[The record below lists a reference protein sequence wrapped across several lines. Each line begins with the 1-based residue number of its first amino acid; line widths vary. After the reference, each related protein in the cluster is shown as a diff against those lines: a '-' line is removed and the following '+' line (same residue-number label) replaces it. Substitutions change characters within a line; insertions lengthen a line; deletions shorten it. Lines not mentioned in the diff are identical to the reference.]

1 MYGHTI
7 FFHSIPLDRSA
18 ILTKYP
24 IMIDESKV
32 LPSTIA
38 MPAATR
44 TNEILPTW
52 TPNPLSGTTATS
64 SSTGDI
70 DLAANAS
77 TVEPSTAQTTE
88 AAAKAKS
95 QRQCANC
102 DANATKHCNACV
114 EGLDSNG
121 DSSPPPFYCSAK
133 CQQKH
138 WNSTHQIQYK
148 LAIDRRQ
155 LYRIGALIQHA
166 FYAGTKAMW
175 YDDILEVNK
184 IIPVVENSSVDGR
197 EIEHARGDDSV
208 EVRVRDFKTG
218 ISGVEVKVR
227 KQGRVA
233 WEDGVEVHL
242 RRYKRHDGP
251 DFPEFPTGHL
261 PGYGGVLGKRSEQAL
276 LASSAANATIVCVL
290 LDNLLK
296 GESPTT

>member
-1 MYGHTI
+1 
-7 FFHSIPLDRSA
+7 
-18 ILTKYP
+18 
-24 IMIDESKV
+24 
-32 LPSTIA
+32 
-38 MPAATR
+38 
-44 TNEILPTW
+44 
-52 TPNPLSGTTATS
+52 
-64 SSTGDI
+64 
-70 DLAANAS
+70 
-77 TVEPSTAQTTE
+77 
-88 AAAKAKS
+88 
-95 QRQCANC
+95 
-102 DANATKHCNACV
+102 
-114 EGLDSNG
+114 
-121 DSSPPPFYCSAK
+121 
-133 CQQKH
+133 
-138 WNSTHQIQYK
+138 
-148 LAIDRRQ
+148 
-155 LYRIGALIQHA
+155 
-166 FYAGTKAMW
+166 MW

-276 LASSAANATIVCVL
+276 LARSAANATIVCVL